1 MERQGRIAAV
11 GVIVAFAVMI
21 LTGCTT
27 EKQTEAAKGAQQRT
41 EHDAEKSV
49 SDDTAQ
55 ALNQEPEQTPKDKE
69 SQKEQQTPKDEE
81 SQETENTLMDEDSQE
96 TAGKIIQDD
105 EKRNLYRPLM
115 EAAIEAI
122 EADDAQ
128 ALYNLQNGEEAKAL
142 AAAIRNGEHYVYF
155 PEGEGSGKGVGFYT
169 FEECSCKQWYYGD
182 YSDGKRE
189 GKGIW
194 YYVSSSTEDG
204 SLYKEV
210 YNGDWEEDAP
220 NGKGRQLTALGDNVD
235 TNKKYKV
242 KNGLFYGTYKI
253 KDKLEDGT
261 VVRGEYKLK
270 KGKYVTI
277 TDEELEANNFAVPEE
292 PHLAIAFL
300 YNKAGELKS
309 CSMLYAEDITKGV
322 KHFYSREQ

>member
-11 GVIVAFAVMI
+11 GVLMAFAVI
-21 LTGCTT
+21 IFTGCTT

-49 SDDTAQ
+49 SADTAQ
-55 ALNQEPEQTPKDKE
+55 ALNQETEQTPKDE
-69 SQKEQQTPKDEE
+69 RLQKTEQTLKDERLQETEQTLKDEE
-81 SQETENTLMDEDSQE
+81 SKE
-96 TAGKIIQDD
+96 TAGKKSQDD

-128 ALYNLQNGEEAKAL
+128 ALYDLQNGEEAKAL
-142 AAAIRNGEHYVYF
+142 AATVRNGEHFIYYL
-155 PEGEGSGKGVGFYT
+155 GEEESGKGIGFYT
-169 FEECSCKQWYYGD
+169 FEKCSCKQWYYGD
-182 YSDGKRE
+182 YRDGIRQ
-189 GKGIW
+189 GRGIW

-210 YNGDWEEDAP
+210 YNGDWKEDAP
-220 NGKGRQLTALGDNVD
+220 NGKGRQLTALGGNVD

-261 VVRGEYKLK
+261 VVRGKYRLK

-277 TDEELEANNFAVPEE
+277 SDEELEANNFAVPEE

-309 CSMLYAEDITKGV
+309 CSMVYAEDVTRGV
-322 KHFYSREQ
+322 KHFCK

>member
-11 GVIVAFAVMI
+11 SVIVAFAVII

-41 EHDAEKSV
+41 EHDAEKIV
-49 SDDTAQ
+49 SDDTAE
-55 ALNQEPEQTPKDKE
+55 AINQEQEQTPKDKE
-69 SQKEQQTPKDEE
+69 SQ
-81 SQETENTLMDEDSQE
+81 E
-96 TAGKIIQDD
+96 TAGKAVREDG
-105 EKRNLYRPLM
+105 KGNLYRPLM
-115 EAAIEAI
+115 EAVIEAI
-122 EADDAQ
+122 EADDEQ

-142 AAAIRNGEHYVYF
+142 AAAVRNGEHYIYF
-155 PEGEGSGKGVGFYT
+155 PNGEESGKGVGFYT

-182 YSDGKRE
+182 YRDGKRE

-210 YNGDWEEDAP
+210 YNGDWKEDAP
-220 NGKGRQLTALGDNVD
+220 DGKGRQITVLGGNVQ

-242 KNGLFYGTYKI
+242 KNGLFYGTYHI

-277 TDEELEANNFAVPEE
+277 SDEELEANNFAVPEE

-309 CSMLYAEDITKGV
+309 CSMVYANDITKGV
-322 KHFYSREQ
+322 KHFYK

>member
-11 GVIVAFAVMI
+11 GVIVAFAVII

-41 EHDAEKSV
+41 EHDAEKIV
-49 SDDTAQ
+49 SDDTAE
-55 ALNQEPEQTPKDKE
+55 AINQEQEQTPKDKE
-69 SQKEQQTPKDEE
+69 SQ
-81 SQETENTLMDEDSQE
+81 E
-96 TAGKIIQDD
+96 TAGKAVRDD
-105 EKRNLYRPLM
+105 GKGNLYRPLM
-115 EAAIEAI
+115 EAVIEAI

-142 AAAIRNGEHYVYF
+142 AAAVRNGEHYIYF
-155 PEGEGSGKGVGFYT
+155 PKGEESGKGVGFYT

-182 YSDGKRE
+182 YRDGKRE

-210 YNGDWEEDAP
+210 YNGDWKEDAP
-220 NGKGRQLTALGDNVD
+220 NGKGRQITVLGGNVE

-242 KNGLFYGTYKI
+242 KNGLFYGTYHI

-277 TDEELEANNFAVPEE
+277 SDEELEANNFAVPEE

-309 CSMLYAEDITKGV
+309 CSMVYANDITKGV
-322 KHFYSREQ
+322 KHFYK

>member
-11 GVIVAFAVMI
+11 SVIVAFAVII

-41 EHDAEKSV
+41 EHDAEKIV
-49 SDDTAQ
+49 SDDTAE
-55 ALNQEPEQTPKDKE
+55 AINQEQEQTPKDKE
-69 SQKEQQTPKDEE
+69 SQ
-81 SQETENTLMDEDSQE
+81 E
-96 TAGKIIQDD
+96 TAGKAVREDG
-105 EKRNLYRPLM
+105 KGNLYRPLM
-115 EAAIEAI
+115 EAVIEAI
-122 EADDAQ
+122 EADDEQ

-142 AAAIRNGEHYVYF
+142 AAAVRNGEHYIYF
-155 PEGEGSGKGVGFYT
+155 PNGEESGKGVGFYT

-182 YSDGKRE
+182 YRDGKRE

-210 YNGDWEEDAP
+210 YNGDWKEDAP
-220 NGKGRQLTALGDNVD
+220 DGKGRQITVLGGNVQ

-242 KNGLFYGTYKI
+242 KNGLFYGTYHI

-277 TDEELEANNFAVPEE
+277 SDEELEANNFAVPEE

-309 CSMLYAEDITKGV
+309 CSMVYVNDITKGV
-322 KHFYSREQ
+322 KHFYK

>member
-11 GVIVAFAVMI
+11 GVIVAFAVII

-41 EHDAEKSV
+41 EHDAEKIV
-49 SDDTAQ
+49 SDDTAE
-55 ALNQEPEQTPKDKE
+55 AINQEQEQTPKDKE
-69 SQKEQQTPKDEE
+69 SQ
-81 SQETENTLMDEDSQE
+81 E
-96 TAGKIIQDD
+96 TAGKAVRDD
-105 EKRNLYRPLM
+105 EKGNLYRPLM
-115 EAAIEAI
+115 EAVIEAI

-142 AAAIRNGEHYVYF
+142 AAAVRNGEHYIYF
-155 PEGEGSGKGVGFYT
+155 PKGEESGKGVGFYT

-182 YSDGKRE
+182 YRDGKRE

-210 YNGDWEEDAP
+210 YNGDWKEDAP
-220 NGKGRQLTALGDNVD
+220 NGKGRQITVLGGNVE

-242 KNGLFYGTYKI
+242 KNGLFYGTYHI

-277 TDEELEANNFAVPEE
+277 SDEELEANNFAVPEE

-309 CSMLYAEDITKGV
+309 CSMVYANDITKGV
-322 KHFYSREQ
+322 KHFYK

>member
-11 GVIVAFAVMI
+11 GVIVAFAVII

-27 EKQTEAAKGAQQRT
+27 EKQTEAVKGTPQQT
-41 EHDAEKSV
+41 EHDAE
-49 SDDTAQ
+49 
-55 ALNQEPEQTPKDKE
+55 EHE
-69 SQKEQQTPKDEE
+69 TPKDEE
-81 SQETENTLMDEDSQE
+81 LQETTEETEQE
-96 TAGKIIQDD
+96 D
-105 EKRNLYRPLM
+105 EKENLYRPLM
-115 EAAIEAI
+115 EAVIEAI

-128 ALYNLQNGEEAKAL
+128 ALYNLQDGEEAKAL
-142 AAAIRNGEHYVYF
+142 AAAVRNGEHYIYF
-155 PEGEGSGKGVGFYT
+155 PEGEESGKGIGFYT

-182 YSDGKRE
+182 YRDGKRE

-210 YNGDWEEDAP
+210 YDGDWKEDAP
-220 NGKGRQLTALGDNVD
+220 NGKGRQLIALGDNID
-235 TNKKYKV
+235 TDKKYKV

-261 VVRGEYKLK
+261 VLRGKYKLK

-277 TDEELEANNFAVPEE
+277 PDEELEANNFAVPEE

-300 YNKAGELKS
+300 YNKEGEVKS
-309 CSMLYAEDITKGV
+309 CSMVYAEDITKGV
-322 KHFYSREQ
+322 KHFY

>member
-11 GVIVAFAVMI
+11 GVIVAFAVII

-41 EHDAEKSV
+41 EHDAEKIV
-49 SDDTAQ
+49 SDDTAE
-55 ALNQEPEQTPKDKE
+55 AINQEQEQTPKDKE
-69 SQKEQQTPKDEE
+69 SQ
-81 SQETENTLMDEDSQE
+81 E
-96 TAGKIIQDD
+96 TAANAVRDD
-105 EKRNLYRPLM
+105 EKGNLYRPLM
-115 EAAIEAI
+115 EAVIEAI

-142 AAAIRNGEHYVYF
+142 AAAVRNGEHYIYF
-155 PEGEGSGKGVGFYT
+155 PKGEESGKGVGFYT

-182 YSDGKRE
+182 YRDGKRE

-210 YNGDWEEDAP
+210 YNGDWKEDAP
-220 NGKGRQLTALGDNVD
+220 NGKGRQITVLGGNVES
-235 TNKKYKV
+235 NKKYKV
-242 KNGLFYGTYKI
+242 KNGLFYGTYHI

-277 TDEELEANNFAVPEE
+277 SDEELEANNFAVPEE

-309 CSMLYAEDITKGV
+309 CSMVYANDITKGV
-322 KHFYSREQ
+322 KHFYK

>member
-11 GVIVAFAVMI
+11 GVIVAFAVII

-41 EHDAEKSV
+41 EHDAEKIV
-49 SDDTAQ
+49 SDDMAE
-55 ALNQEPEQTPKDKE
+55 AINQEQEQTPKDKE
-69 SQKEQQTPKDEE
+69 SQ
-81 SQETENTLMDEDSQE
+81 E
-96 TAGKIIQDD
+96 TAGKAVRDD
-105 EKRNLYRPLM
+105 GKGNLYRPLM
-115 EAAIEAI
+115 EAVIEAI

-142 AAAIRNGEHYVYF
+142 AAAVRNGEHYIYF
-155 PEGEGSGKGVGFYT
+155 PKGEESGKGVGFYT

-182 YSDGKRE
+182 YRDGKRE

-210 YNGDWEEDAP
+210 YNGDWKEDAP
-220 NGKGRQLTALGDNVD
+220 NGKGRQITVLGGNVE

-242 KNGLFYGTYKI
+242 KNGLFYGTYHI

-277 TDEELEANNFAVPEE
+277 SDEELEANNFAVPEE

-309 CSMLYAEDITKGV
+309 CSMVYANDITKGV
-322 KHFYSREQ
+322 KHFYK

>member
-11 GVIVAFAVMI
+11 SVIVAFAVII
-21 LTGCTT
+21 LTGWTT

-41 EHDAEKSV
+41 EHDAEKIV
-49 SDDTAQ
+49 SDDTAE
-55 ALNQEPEQTPKDKE
+55 AINQEQEQTPKDKE
-69 SQKEQQTPKDEE
+69 SQ
-81 SQETENTLMDEDSQE
+81 E
-96 TAGKIIQDD
+96 TAGKAVREDG
-105 EKRNLYRPLM
+105 KGNLYRPLM
-115 EAAIEAI
+115 EAVIEAI
-122 EADDAQ
+122 EADDEQ

-142 AAAIRNGEHYVYF
+142 AAAVRNGEHYIYF
-155 PEGEGSGKGVGFYT
+155 PNGEESGKGVGFYT

-182 YSDGKRE
+182 YRDGKRE

-210 YNGDWEEDAP
+210 YNGDWKEDAP
-220 NGKGRQLTALGDNVD
+220 DGKGRQITVLGGNVQ

-242 KNGLFYGTYKI
+242 KNGLFYGTYHI

-277 TDEELEANNFAVPEE
+277 SDEELEANNFAVPEE

-309 CSMLYAEDITKGV
+309 CSMVYANDITKGV
-322 KHFYSREQ
+322 KHFYK

>member
-11 GVIVAFAVMI
+11 GVIVAFAVII

-41 EHDAEKSV
+41 EHDAEKIV
-49 SDDTAQ
+49 SDDTAE
-55 ALNQEPEQTPKDKE
+55 AINQEQEQTPKDKE
-69 SQKEQQTPKDEE
+69 SQ
-81 SQETENTLMDEDSQE
+81 E
-96 TAGKIIQDD
+96 TAGKAVRDD
-105 EKRNLYRPLM
+105 EKGNLYRPLM
-115 EAAIEAI
+115 EAVIEAI

-142 AAAIRNGEHYVYF
+142 AAAVRNGEHYIYF
-155 PEGEGSGKGVGFYT
+155 PKGEESGKGVGFYT
-169 FEECSCKQWYYGD
+169 FEECSCKQWYYGG
-182 YSDGKRE
+182 YRDGKRE

-210 YNGDWEEDAP
+210 YNGDWKEDAP
-220 NGKGRQLTALGDNVD
+220 NGKGRQITVLGGNVE

-242 KNGLFYGTYKI
+242 KNGLFYGTYHI

-277 TDEELEANNFAVPEE
+277 SDEELEANNFAVPEE

-309 CSMLYAEDITKGV
+309 CSMVYANDITKGV
-322 KHFYSREQ
+322 KHFYK